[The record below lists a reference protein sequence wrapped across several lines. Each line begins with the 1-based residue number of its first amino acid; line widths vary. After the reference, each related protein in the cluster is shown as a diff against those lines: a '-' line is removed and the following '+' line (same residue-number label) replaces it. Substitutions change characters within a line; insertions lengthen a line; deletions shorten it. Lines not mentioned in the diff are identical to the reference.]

1 MVATMAMVLAGRLIA
16 MVEEVAALVVG
27 REYLFLR
34 MYGRY
39 EFWEWSSA
47 GAPRIDLP
55 GVLLSTLKESN
66 R

>member
-1 MVATMAMVLAGRLIA
+1 

-55 GVLLSTLKESN
+55 GVLLKIKI
-66 R
+66 RKPGC